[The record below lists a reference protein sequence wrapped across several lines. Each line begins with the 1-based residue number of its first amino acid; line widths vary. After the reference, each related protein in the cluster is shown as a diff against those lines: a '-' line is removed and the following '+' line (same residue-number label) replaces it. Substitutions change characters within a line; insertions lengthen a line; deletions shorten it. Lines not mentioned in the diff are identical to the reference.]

1 MVKLNRRQSSAGKT
15 AAGTVA
21 ARSKAPASAKVAAKR
36 PNVKRRKQPDEPPV
50 DRPDQRH
57 RQLIQDRRFGCD
69 DKNLAQLRLDALG
82 EKAAAVSRR
91 SGAIVSPVSLGAD
104 NWVQLGPTV
113 IPNGQW
119 RRLSEQRRPRQCHG
133 TRHGNRRRPDIA
145 LDDLPWRPRAAAS
158 GRPST
163 GE

>member
-57 RQLIQDRRFGCD
+57 RQLIQDRRFGSEG
-69 DKNLAQLRLDALG
+69 KNLAQLRLDALG
-82 EKAAAVSRR
+82 EKAAAGCTSER
-91 SGAIVSPVSLGAD
+91 SDRQPRFAWREQLGAARTD
-104 NWVQLGPTV
+104 RHSERTD
-113 IPNGQW
+113 
-119 RRLSEQRRPRQCHG
+119 RLC
-133 TRHGNRRRPDIA
+133 
-145 LDDLPWRPRAAAS
+145 
-158 GRPST
+158 
-163 GE
+163 